1 MRSYHFLFFFSYEKA
16 AVKLKMIRFT
26 VIRFHKSFHS
36 NILSS
41 KYIWLL
47 LWIFRVSTLHDIF
60 YLPVY
65 CLYCSKTQSFAYIKD
80 PICEKFILAY
90 FLLLFKKFSCLSN
103 VNDQVFLKYDDAW
116 LWPWPMKKSGWDN
129 DLVWMIFFVS
139 VLLWFSVLASHHV
152 NHFTIKRA
160 VVFPF
165 LSIYVY
171 ECTLI
176 YVII

>member
-1 MRSYHFLFFFSYEKA
+1 MKKLQLSWKWLGFQSFDFTSHFIVTFYRANTYDCYSEYLEYRLYTISFFF
-16 AVKLKMIRFT
+16 L
-26 VIRFHKSFHS
+26 
-36 NILSS
+36 
-41 KYIWLL
+41 YIVYIVLRRNHLL
-47 LWIFRVSTLHDIF
+47 I
-60 YLPVY
+60 
-65 CLYCSKTQSFAYIKD
+65 SKTQFVRSSYL
-80 PICEKFILAY
+80 FIFCY
-90 FLLLFKKFSCLSN
+90 FKKFSCLSN
-103 VNDQVFLKYDDAW
+103 VNEIKKHQVFLKYDDAW